1 MLGVTSIA
9 VPYPRLTD
17 IKFAM
22 DAKYVVDGTN
32 TMEIEGFSKLFAKG
46 YFLAKHLELK
56 VVGGV
61 TNLVEA
67 AFADGKEPAF
77 IGVWFIACWGGRRC
91 QMPGVPASCV
101 DAVLYDTL
109 ASKAMMVGVEV
120 NITITCHLS
129 TITALG
135 HTHFHPR
142 DDSGVCDGWL
152 NTVLVRDHA
161 FSGLRWR
168 TDCKWV

>member
-1 MLGVTSIA
+1 MLGITSIA

-17 IKFAM
+17 IELAM

-32 TMEIEGFSKLFAKG
+32 TVEEEGFSKLFAKG

-61 TNLVEA
+61 TNLVET
-67 AFADGKEPAF
+67 AFADGKGPAF
-77 IGVWFIACWGGRRC
+77 IGVWFIACWGGRRR
-91 QMPGVPASCV
+91 QMPGVSASCV

-129 TITALG
+129 TVNYHGTGSYPLPPQG
-135 HTHFHPR
+135 
-142 DDSGVCDGWL
+142 
-152 NTVLVRDHA
+152 
-161 FSGLRWR
+161 
-168 TDCKWV
+168 